1 VDPAD
6 NVGGPPTG
14 REVAIG
20 YLRGCMR
27 GRTLEWFDDEITT
40 KANWE
45 LTNLTDGTGQ
55 ANLVAV
61 NGRTAIQIGADG
73 LNEALGQPGTAI
85 VKLRAVEGPWDEDWR
100 VAGGRPTNAVVNL
113 PNAGNGTTVVVP
125 GIRFGQAIWWLKTH
139 FPTIEEELRDLQY
152 GTIRKGS
159 MTIDENSEDIGE
171 HLPLDELAKKLYE
184 IELRRIARN
193 KRDRIPDPLVSQQIY
208 DPLSVS
214 TQKQQGISLEDMQKA
229 FQNAVVQQKTEFQSV
244 LEKRDAE
251 HKAEIESILQQKSK
265 KIPPPIP
272 PKNTDEIDSAISL
285 KELYGMG
292 YRDGPLVDFMET
304 YKKRSNDIKRTHND
318 RIGRVEK
325 GLNETR
331 GSVNQLIEEFQKIN
345 INKDNIAKSNFTRSY
360 FTPLK
365 SLYPQYE
372 DDDNSGYEEENGIW
386 LDNDSE
392 KKKQVNE
399 PYDQQ
404 LPKLSP
410 EIRKMCLSQK
420 ILDLNSGNSKHITDS
435 LGWYTDVPVTLKDK
449 ENKTVTIIGNF
460 VRIDNGESKPMLF
473 LGMSNI
479 RKVQVAK
486 DPPKETEITETLDS
500 DELETRDSNS
510 SS

>member
-1 VDPAD
+1 MAGFPQPFFDWD
-6 NVGGPPTG
+6 DK
-14 REVAIG
+14 VAIG

-40 KANWE
+40 KANWK
-45 LTNLTDGTGQ
+45 LTNLTDDTGQ
-55 ANLVAV
+55 ANLVAI

-100 VAGGRPTNAVVNL
+100 VARGRPTNAVVNL

-159 MTIDENSEDIGE
+159 MTIDELYRKLLRIGRRANYRPE
-171 HLPLDELAKKLYE
+171 
-184 IELRRIARN
+184 ELRRKFIDALPLPWLEKTEDIARN

-208 DPLSVS
+208 DSLPVS
-214 TQKQQGISLEDMQKA
+214 TQQQQGISLEDMQKV

-244 LEKRDAE
+244 LEKHDAE

-272 PKNTDEIDSAISL
+272 PKNIDEIDNAILL

-304 YKKRSNDIKRTHND
+304 YKKHSDDIKRTHND

-331 GSVNQLIEEFQKIN
+331 GS
-345 INKDNIAKSNFTRSY
+345 
-360 FTPLK
+360 
-365 SLYPQYE
+365 
-372 DDDNSGYEEENGIW
+372 
-386 LDNDSE
+386 
-392 KKKQVNE
+392 
-399 PYDQQ
+399 
-404 LPKLSP
+404 
-410 EIRKMCLSQK
+410 
-420 ILDLNSGNSKHITDS
+420 
-435 LGWYTDVPVTLKDK
+435 YTDVPVILKDK
-449 ENKTVTIIGNF
+449 ENKTVTVIGNF
-460 VRIDNGESKPMLF
+460 VRIDNGESKPILF

-479 RKVQVAK
+479 RKVQGILNPNNNQFRINIHGKSYIIPTFSKAPVAK
-486 DPPKETEITETLDS
+486 DPSKETEITETLDS

-510 SS
+510 SSSEELKKKLCKS